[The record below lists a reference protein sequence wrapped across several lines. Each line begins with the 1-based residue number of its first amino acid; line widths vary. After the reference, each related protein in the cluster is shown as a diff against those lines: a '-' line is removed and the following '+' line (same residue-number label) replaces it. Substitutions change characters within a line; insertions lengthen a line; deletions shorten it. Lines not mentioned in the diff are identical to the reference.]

1 VTAGCARCGNCCENI
16 TCDNFAVTASWSS
29 SALADTPDP
38 GTDDGWAYWNE
49 RGWTEAWS
57 GTPADIRDRAARA
70 YDPAGRL
77 RADADF
83 ITKYWHSPD
92 GTHYECSMFNPVT
105 RECMAHDR
113 RPPVCRDYPWYGEE
127 PSAERG
133 QHMGATCSYLW
144 DLPRSERPDDA
155 RPLIPLTVI

>member
-1 VTAGCARCGNCCENI
+1 VTAGCARCGGCCENI
-16 TCDNFAVTASWSS
+16 ICDTYDDAVLWTTAR
-29 SALADTPDP
+29 LADVPDP
-38 GTDDGWAYWNE
+38 AGDEGWPWWLEHGWSDDQ
-49 RGWTEAWS
+49 RGR
-57 GTPADIRDRAARA
+57 GIRC
-70 YDPAGRL
+70 YDPAGRK

-83 ITKYWHSPD
+83 LAAHWKAQDNGRYACD
-92 GTHYECSMFNPVT
+92 AFDPVT
-105 RECMAHDR
+105 RLCTAHDA

-127 PSAERG
+127 PSAERA